1 MSLTEREQI
10 KLHFRKRDPVI
21 HKVIRRLD
29 LSTWLKPRKP
39 KQYFLSLCQDII
51 SQQLS
56 DKAAMT
62 IGNRFEALF
71 PKKNIAPQH
80 VLAVKDETL
89 RQVGMSW
96 SKASYV
102 KNIAQAFLAGELKAA
117 ELQKLPDEE
126 VITKLVKIKGI
137 GRWTA
142 EMFLIFSLGREDV
155 FSHGDLG
162 LRRAIEK
169 LYRLTN
175 PTQQQVETIIQTWSP
190 YRSYGCLA
198 LWRSLED

>member
-1 MSLTEREQI
+1 MNRQHI
-10 KLHFRKRDPVI
+10 KLHFQKRDPVI

-39 KQYFLSLCQDII
+39 ERYFLSLCQDII

-62 IGNRFEALF
+62 ICNRFEALF
-71 PKKNIAPQH
+71 SHKRVTPEH

-96 SKASYV
+96 SKAGYV

-117 ELQKLPDEE
+117 ELRKLPDEE

-142 EMFLIFSLGREDV
+142 EMFLIFSLGRKDI
-155 FSHGDLG
+155 FSHGDAG

-175 PTQQQVETIIQTWSP
+175 PTQQQVETITQPWSP
-190 YRSYGCLA
+190 YRSYGSLS
-198 LWRSLED
+198 LWHSLEI